1 MVYSRIFTHGR
12 FQNIH
17 PWSIPNYSPPVM
29 TWRESGWQS
38 GQVTGIKPSNI
49 SNSASKLLTAL
60 ATQSMFHNLSQ
71 NLKIFRRESKLL
83 GSVLFFTRFC
93 LWENPLTWQVLV
105 CSRCSNIWYISTSLN
120 MDSYNARTE
129 KKTIIYIEA
138 EIIDKTVVILW
149 PGFISQVQSLVG

>member
-1 MVYSRIFTHGR
+1 MVYSRIFTHSR

-105 CSRCSNIWYISTSLN
+105 CSRCSNIICIYISTSLN

-129 KKTIIYIEA
+129 EKTIIYIRQ
-138 EIIDKTVVILW
+138 KSSTKLW
-149 PGFISQVQSLVG
+149 WFCGQASFPRSRV